1 MFTFSLTP
9 FQSSSLYNDLVP
21 GALPQAITLQA
32 FGPETPGTS
41 MLKIFHTADWHLGQ
55 SFCGYDRDYEHCCFL
70 DWLLAELK
78 AQRPDA
84 LIVAGDVFD
93 SINPSAVAQKKYY
106 NFLAKAC
113 ATLTGLQIVLTAGNH
128 DAGAR
133 LEAPAGLLES
143 MNITIVG
150 TVKQDDTGNID
161 VAKFLV
167 PLKDQTGAVRAI
179 VMAVPFLRPSDVPLV
194 EHAADPYL
202 DGVREL
208 YRLTTEA
215 AAKMRVE
222 LNPDAA
228 LIAMGHCHLQG
239 GEESRDSERRLV
251 IGGAEAIGPATFD
264 PKIAYVALGHLHRA
278 QQLDGGRIRYSGSP
292 IPLSFAEAD
301 YKHQIVKLAFE
312 NSDLISAEEIF
323 IPRAAMLLRIPER
336 GAAKIDDVISE
347 LKALMLNPALPP
359 EQHPFLEVRI
369 LEEGPDPFRRSRV
382 EQAIEEKSLRLTPI
396 KVERFSKNT
405 DSDTVDNA
413 LESVDL
419 KTISPEEILMS
430 AHREKYGTVASES
443 LLKAFR
449 EILQE
454 VHSS

>member
-1 MFTFSLTP
+1 
-9 FQSSSLYNDLVP
+9 
-21 GALPQAITLQA
+21 
-32 FGPETPGTS
+32 

-70 DWLLAELK
+70 DWLLAELE

-93 SINPSAVAQKKYY
+93 SINPSAVAQKRYY

-113 ATLTGLQIVLTAGNH
+113 ATLSGLQIVLTAGNH

-143 MNITIVG
+143 MNISIIG

-167 PLKDQTGAVRAI
+167 PLKDQTGTVRAI

-215 AAKMRVE
+215 AAKMRVDIN
-222 LNPDAA
+222 LDAA

-239 GEESRDSERRLV
+239 SEESRDSERRLV
-251 IGGAEAIGPATFD
+251 VGGAEAIGPETFD
-264 PKIAYVALGHLHRA
+264 PRIAYVALGHLHRA
-278 QQLDGGRIRYSGSP
+278 QQFDGGRIRYSGSP

-301 YKHQIVKLAFE
+301 YRHQIVKLAFE
-312 NSDLISAEEIF
+312 NSDLISAEEIS

-347 LKALMLNPALPP
+347 LEALMLNPALPP

-369 LEEGPDPFRRSRV
+369 LEEGPDPLRRRRV
-382 EQAIEEKSLRLTPI
+382 EQAIDGKPLRLASI
-396 KVERFSKNT
+396 KVERAERE
-405 DSDTVDNA
+405 A
-413 LESVDL
+413 LAGSSAAEFEHVDL
-419 KTISPEEILMS
+419 KAIDPEDIFQDAYRS
-430 AHREKYGTVASES
+430 KYQSEPDS
-443 LLKAFR
+443 RVLKAFR
-449 EILQE
+449 EILKQE
-454 VHSS
+454 ARS